1 MVKGKKQILFLFV
14 ISMVAIIALTACSDE
29 PAGSNNST
37 NDGEQGEQTDTGSV
51 ELAQGVT
58 DSEILV
64 GHLGPQTGPVAVYD
78 YIRKGIESHFN
89 YVNENGGVHGRQ
101 LKLVA
106 YDDQYQPSRTVQ
118 LASRIVEEDKV
129 FATLGNV
136 CTPCNT
142 AAKNTFESAGVPM
155 VMVSTGAEEF
165 VNPPIKNYF
174 GSSILN
180 YRIESRVFLDYAVN
194 ELNAKKIGI
203 VFQNDD
209 YGKEGLVALQAAVD
223 SYDGV
228 EIVAEIPYVSGD
240 TDFSTQAQHVSQADP
255 DVVIMLATPN
265 PAANLKRD
273 MHRIGL
279 GDMPYIVSSVGA
291 NDRNLFNLAGEDIW
305 EGTISAATF
314 PMPDLSDDP
323 SMALYVERYSKDYPS
338 DPLDGFAPV
347 GWAIAEVFVEALE
360 RTGSELTWDNF
371 FETMYSFDN
380 WTDSIYEGVTFSE
393 DNHYGLTTMI
403 LTEAKSGQIVPISG
417 AITFDPATGEI
428 TYED

>member
-1 MVKGKKQILFLFV
+1 MVKGKKQFFYIIV
-14 ISMVAIIALTACSDE
+14 ISMLAMIALIGCSNE
-29 PAGSNNST
+29 ETGTNNSEGGT
-37 NDGEQGEQTDTGSV
+37 SEQTDKGDSV

-64 GHLGPQTGPVAVYD
+64 GHLGPQTGPVAIYD

-106 YDDQYQPSRTVQ
+106 YDDQYQPAKTVQ
-118 LASRIVEEDKV
+118 LASRLVEEDKV

-142 AAKNTFESAGVPM
+142 AARNTYESAGIPM
-155 VMVSTGAEEF
+155 VMVSTGAQEF

-180 YRIESRVFLDYAVN
+180 YRVEARVFLDYAVN
-194 ELNAKKIGI
+194 KLNSKKIAI
-203 VFQNDD
+203 VYQNDD
-209 YGKEGLVALQAAVD
+209 YGKEGLTALQENVG

-228 EIVAEIPYVSGD
+228 EIVAEIPYVAGD
-240 TDFSTQAQHVSQADP
+240 TDFSTQSQHLSQASP
-255 DVVIMLATPN
+255 DVVIAMATPN
-265 PAANLKRD
+265 PAASLRKD
-273 MHRIGL
+273 MDRIGL
-279 GDMPYIVSSVGA
+279 GDIPYIVSSVGA
-291 NDRNLFNLAGEDIW
+291 NDRNLFSLAGEGIW

-314 PMPDLSDDP
+314 PMPGLTDDP
-323 SMALYVERYSKDYPS
+323 SMKLYEERFSKDFPN
-338 DPLDGFAPV
+338 DPIDGFGPV
-347 GWAIAEVFVEALE
+347 GWAIGEVFVEALE
-360 RTGSELTWDNF
+360 RTGGELTWGKF
-371 FETMYSFDN
+371 FESLYSFDN
-380 WTDSIYEGVTFSE
+380 YTDSIYEGVTFTE
-393 DNHYGLTTMI
+393 ENHYGLTTMI
-403 LTEAKSGQIVPISG
+403 LTEAKDGQIVPVSG